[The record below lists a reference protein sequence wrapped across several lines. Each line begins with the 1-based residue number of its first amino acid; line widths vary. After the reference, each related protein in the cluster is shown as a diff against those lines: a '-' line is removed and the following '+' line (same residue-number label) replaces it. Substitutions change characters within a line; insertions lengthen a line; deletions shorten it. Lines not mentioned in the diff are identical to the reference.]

1 MFIKPSER
9 SNLATLRSLVQTAT
23 ARYDS
28 NMQTF
33 IDRAINWAMLTAAV
47 LFKPTELYEI
57 GYVVVPS
64 GNWQANLA
72 NGIAYGSD
80 GIVSIESMSWGTGN
94 QILPLP
100 LSYMWTLTGPRSAGY
115 PKYWSWRSGYILIFD
130 KFPANDLTVEV
141 RYVKTPEYLTSNSSN
156 VAFGGYDGLIVS
168 LATKLTFAAME
179 EVESSNVWSD
189 LVKEFTEVGSV
200 DAQSQALLKGQLK
213 QLFPMTGSKEGK

>member
-33 IDRAINWAMLTAAV
+33 IDRAINWAMLTVAV
-47 LFKPTELYEI
+47 LFKPVELYEI
-57 GYVVVPS
+57 GYLTVPA
-64 GNWQANLA
+64 GNWQANVA
-72 NGIAYGSD
+72 SGINYGADSV
-80 GIVSIESMSWGTGN
+80 ISIESMHWGSGN
-94 QILPLP
+94 QILPIAFRHL
-100 LSYMWTLTGPRSAGY
+100 WTLTSSRVQGY
-115 PKYWSWRSGYILIFD
+115 PKYYSWRSGTTLIFD
-130 KFPANDLTVEV
+130 KFPANDVVVEL
-141 RYVKTPEYLTSNSSN
+141 RYIKAPEYLTSNSSN
-156 VAFGGYDGLIVS
+156 VAFGGYDALIVS

-213 QLFPMTGSKEGK
+213 QLFPMAGSKEGK